1 MGGAVSDVVSSVG
14 DLGVSIDQTVR
25 DTLPGGWTTAA
36 LLAAGAYYAPE
47 IGAYITTAGETATAG
62 SATLPANPVGF
73 INITINGVAY
83 KVPYY
88 NQ

>member
-1 MGGAVSDVVSSVG
+1 MLYNPQTQPYPQAEFLDKTTNRPTRSWQQWFLNLLNFSS
-14 DLGVSIDQTVR
+14 STS
-25 DTLPGGWTTAA
+25 
-36 LLAAGAYYAPE
+36 
-47 IGAYITTAGETATAG
+47 ATAG

-73 INITINGVAY
+73 INVTVNGKPY

>member
-1 MGGAVSDVVSSVG
+1 MATGISITAQLNPYPQSEFLDVNTKRPTRAWQQFFLNLLNFSS
-14 DLGVSIDQTVR
+14 
-25 DTLPGGWTTAA
+25 
-36 LLAAGAYYAPE
+36 AP
-47 IGAYITTAGETATAG
+47 TATAG